1 MRSFSFK
8 MCLSAAARSL
18 QADRCSSFFSN
29 SHWTRCCSSMTRL
42 QSFCFAIS
50 AEICSERF
58 TSESSEFV
66 TAWQSVMKR
75 SSRWDKSFMDS
86 SEISDSPRW
95 RRKISDKTEALFSAS
110 CLRRLRCRVTQIP
123 SMRSTRAATPKMRA
137 VGPAPSHG
145 DGSGKNA
152 RYPQY
157 AAQMAQI
164 AAAIKKNTWK
174 NRDPLLEEDTC
185 AC

>member
-95 RRKISDKTEALFSAS
+95 RRKISDKTEALFSVS
-110 CLRRLRCRVTQIP
+110 CLRRLRCRQRIQRFQCTGFQQQCPVRFGTAGSCRGQSRP
-123 SMRSTRAATPKMRA
+123 CR
-137 VGPAPSHG
+137 GPC
-145 DGSGKNA
+145 
-152 RYPQY
+152 
-157 AAQMAQI
+157 
-164 AAAIKKNTWK
+164 
-174 NRDPLLEEDTC
+174 DPVPDRGTEDRRLYL
-185 AC
+185 